1 MKINLLAIVQVNYQ
15 KLVFSFFIALLM
27 SCIVSFVITLFNV
40 GFIENVLFI
49 WLKTWSFTF
58 VVAFPAINLVAP
70 IVNKLVSLVII
81 QSTPHEE
88 QS

>member
-1 MKINLLAIVQVNYQ
+1 MISAKFH
-15 KLVFSFFIALLM
+15 KLVFSFFMALLM
-27 SCIVSFVITLFNV
+27 SCIMSFVITLFNV
-40 GFIENVLFI
+40 GFIENILFI
-49 WLKTWSFTF
+49 WLKAWAFAF
-58 VVAFPAINLVAP
+58 VVAFPTINLVAP

>member
-1 MKINLLAIVQVNYQ
+1 
-15 KLVFSFFIALLM
+15 
-27 SCIVSFVITLFNV
+27 
-40 GFIENVLFI
+40 
-49 WLKTWSFTF
+49 
-58 VVAFPAINLVAP
+58 VAFPTINLVAP

>member
-1 MKINLLAIVQVNYQ
+1 M
-15 KLVFSFFIALLM
+15 
-27 SCIVSFVITLFNV
+27 SFVITLFNV
-40 GFIENVLFI
+40 GFIENVLFV
-49 WLKTWSFTF
+49 WLKAWAFAF
-58 VVAFPAINLVAP
+58 VVAFPTINLFAP